1 MAPTLL
7 VPGRNTL
14 GVMVWGFLCA
24 LLSAVAYGVASVMQA
39 VAAKAAPDEGAARVD
54 PRLLLRV
61 LKQWKFVVGLLLDG
75 VGFVAQIAALHVLP
89 LFLVQATQAASL
101 AVTAVAVRVF
111 GVRLGAREWTAVGVV
126 VAGLALLGSSAESE
140 GSSEVGLG
148 FRLALAGAAVVLG
161 IAGLLVGRASD
172 RVRTAGLG
180 LVAGLC
186 FGLVAVAGRV
196 IPSLAPLDLLRD
208 PALYVVAVA
217 GALAMLYF
225 ATALQR
231 GSVTTATAM
240 MVLGE
245 TVMPSLIGVLLLG
258 DRTRPG
264 FAVVAV
270 LGFVLAVAAALALAR
285 FGEPEPAVVSAGEPP
300 ETEPAAP
307 DAHR

>member
-1 MAPTLL
+1 
-7 VPGRNTL
+7 
-14 GVMVWGFLCA
+14 MVWGFLCA

-39 VAAKAAPDEGAARVD
+39 VAAKAAPDQGGAGVD

-148 FRLALAGAAVVLG
+148 FRLTLAGAAVVLG
-161 IAGLLVGRASD
+161 IAGLLAGRAGD

-196 IPSLAPLDLLRD
+196 IQSLAPLDLLRD

-217 GALAMLYF
+217 GALAMLFF

-231 GSVTTATAM
+231 GGVTTATAM

-264 FAVVAV
+264 FAVVA
-270 LGFVLAVAAALALAR
+270 LIGFVLAVAAALALAR
-285 FGEPEPAVVSAGEPP
+285 FGEPEPAVASAGDQPP
-300 ETEPAAP
+300 EAEPAGR
-307 DAHR
+307 DVHR

>member
-1 MAPTLL
+1 
-7 VPGRNTL
+7 
-14 GVMVWGFLCA
+14 MVWGFLCA

-39 VAAKAAPDEGAARVD
+39 VAAKAAPDEGGSGVD

-61 LKQWKFVVGLLLDG
+61 LRQWKFVVGLLLDG
-75 VGFVAQIAALHVLP
+75 VGFIAQIAALHVLP

-126 VAGLALLGSSAESE
+126 CAGLALLGSSAESE

-148 FRLALAGAAVVLG
+148 FRLTLAGAAVALG

-217 GALAMLYF
+217 GALAMLFF

-245 TVMPSLIGVLLLG
+245 TVMPSLIGVVLLG

-264 FAVVAV
+264 FAVVA
-270 LGFVLAVAAALALAR
+270 LIGFVLAVAAALALAR
-285 FGEPEPAVVSAGEPP
+285 FGEPEPASAPSGEQPP
-300 ETEPAAP
+300 EAEPAGH
-307 DAHR
+307 DARR

>member
-1 MAPTLL
+1 
-7 VPGRNTL
+7 
-14 GVMVWGFLCA
+14 MVWGFLCA

-39 VAAKAAPDEGAARVD
+39 VAAKAAPDEGGSGVD

-61 LKQWKFVVGLLLDG
+61 LRQWKFVVGLLLDG

-126 VAGLALLGSSAESE
+126 CAGLALLGSSAESE
-140 GSSEVGLG
+140 GSTEVGLA
-148 FRLALAGAAVVLG
+148 FRLTLAGAAVALG

-217 GALAMLYF
+217 GALAMLFF

-245 TVMPSLIGVLLLG
+245 TVMPSLIGVVLLG

-264 FAVVAV
+264 FAVVA
-270 LGFVLAVAAALALAR
+270 LIGFVLAVAAALALAR
-285 FGEPEPAVVSAGEPP
+285 FGEPEPAVSAEDQPP
-300 ETEPAAP
+300 ETEPASR

>member
-1 MAPTLL
+1 
-7 VPGRNTL
+7 
-14 GVMVWGFLCA
+14 MVWGFLCA

-39 VAAKAAPDEGAARVD
+39 VAAKAAPDKGGAGVD

-148 FRLALAGAAVVLG
+148 FRLTLAGAAVVLG
-161 IAGLLVGRASD
+161 IAGLLVGRAGD

-217 GALAMLYF
+217 GALAMLFF

-264 FAVVAV
+264 FAVVA
-270 LGFVLAVAAALALAR
+270 LIGFVLAVAAALALAR
-285 FGEPEPAVVSAGEPP
+285 FGEPEPAVASAEDQPP
-300 ETEPAAP
+300 EAEHAGR
-307 DAHR
+307 DVHR

>member
-1 MAPTLL
+1 
-7 VPGRNTL
+7 
-14 GVMVWGFLCA
+14 MVWGFLCA

-39 VAAKAAPDEGAARVD
+39 VAAKAAPDEGGSGVD

-61 LKQWKFVVGLLLDG
+61 LRQWKFVVGLLLDG

-126 VAGLALLGSSAESE
+126 CAGLALLGSSAESE
-140 GSSEVGLG
+140 GSTEVGLA
-148 FRLALAGAAVVLG
+148 FRLTLAGAAVALG

-217 GALAMLYF
+217 GALAMLFF

-245 TVMPSLIGVLLLG
+245 TVMPSLIGVVLLG

-264 FAVVAV
+264 FAVVA
-270 LGFVLAVAAALALAR
+270 LIGFVLAVAAALALAR
-285 FGEPEPAVVSAGEPP
+285 FGEPEPAVSAEEQPP
-300 ETEPAAP
+300 ETEPASR

>member
-1 MAPTLL
+1 
-7 VPGRNTL
+7 
-14 GVMVWGFLCA
+14 MVWGFLCA

-39 VAAKAAPDEGAARVD
+39 VAAKAAPDEGGSGID

-61 LKQWKFVVGLLLDG
+61 LRQWKFVVGLLLDG

-126 VAGLALLGSSAESE
+126 CAGLALLGSSAESE

-148 FRLALAGAAVVLG
+148 FRLTLAGSAVVLG

-217 GALAMLYF
+217 GGLAMLFF

-245 TVMPSLIGVLLLG
+245 TVMPSLIGVVLLG

-264 FAVVAV
+264 FAVVA
-270 LGFVLAVAAALALAR
+270 LIGFVLAVAAALALAR
-285 FGEPEPAVVSAGEPP
+285 FGEPEPAVAPSGEQPP
-300 ETEPAAP
+300 EAEPAGH

>member
-1 MAPTLL
+1 
-7 VPGRNTL
+7 
-14 GVMVWGFLCA
+14 MVWGFLCA

-39 VAAKAAPDEGAARVD
+39 VAAKAAPDEGGSGVD

-61 LKQWKFVVGLLLDG
+61 LRQWKFVVGLLLDG

-111 GVRLGAREWTAVGVV
+111 GVRLGAREWTAVGVMC
-126 VAGLALLGSSAESE
+126 AGLALLGSSAESE
-140 GSSEVGLG
+140 GSTEVGLA
-148 FRLALAGAAVVLG
+148 FRLTLAGAAVALG

-217 GALAMLYF
+217 GALAMLFF

-245 TVMPSLIGVLLLG
+245 TVMPSLIGVVLLG

-264 FAVVAV
+264 FAVVA
-270 LGFVLAVAAALALAR
+270 LIGFVLAVAAALALAR
-285 FGEPEPAVVSAGEPP
+285 FGEPEPAVSAEEQPP
-300 ETEPAAP
+300 ETEPASR

>member
-1 MAPTLL
+1 
-7 VPGRNTL
+7 
-14 GVMVWGFLCA
+14 MVWGFLCA

-39 VAAKAAPDEGAARVD
+39 VAAKAAPDEGGAGVD

-126 VAGLALLGSSAESE
+126 VAGLALLGSAAESE

-148 FRLALAGAAVVLG
+148 FRLALAGAAAVLG
-161 IAGLLVGRASD
+161 IAGLLVGRAGE

-208 PALYVVAVA
+208 PALYVVAIA
-217 GALAMLYF
+217 GALAMLFF

-240 MVLGE
+240 LVLGE

-264 FAVVAV
+264 FALVA
-270 LGFVLAVAAALALAR
+270 LTGFVLAVAAALALAR
-285 FGEPEPAVVSAGEPP
+285 FGEPEPAAASTGEQPP
-300 ETEPAAP
+300 ETA
-307 DAHR
+307 RR

>member
-1 MAPTLL
+1 
-7 VPGRNTL
+7 
-14 GVMVWGFLCA
+14 MVWGFLCA

-39 VAAKAAPDEGAARVD
+39 VAAKAAPDEGGAGVD

-148 FRLALAGAAVVLG
+148 FRLTLAGAAVVLG
-161 IAGLLVGRASD
+161 IAGLLVGRAGD

-217 GALAMLYF
+217 GALAMLFF

-264 FAVVAV
+264 FAVVA
-270 LGFVLAVAAALALAR
+270 LIGFVLAVAAALALAR
-285 FGEPEPAVVSAGEPP
+285 FGEPEPAVASAGDQPP
-300 ETEPAAP
+300 EAEPAGR
-307 DAHR
+307 DVHR

>member
-1 MAPTLL
+1 
-7 VPGRNTL
+7 
-14 GVMVWGFLCA
+14 MVWGFLCA

-39 VAAKAAPDEGAARVD
+39 VAAKAAPDAGHARVD

-61 LKQWKFVVGLLLDG
+61 LRQWRYVVGLALDA

-111 GVRLGAREWTAVGVV
+111 GVRLGAREWTAVVV
-126 VAGLALLGSSAESE
+126 VCAGLALLGSSAESE
-140 GSSEVGLG
+140 GSSAVGLG
-148 FRLALAGAAVVLG
+148 FRIALAGAAVVLG
-161 IAGLLVGRASD
+161 VAGLLIGRAGD

-180 LVAGLC
+180 LIAGLC

-217 GALAMLYF
+217 GGLAMLFF

-245 TVMPSLIGVLLLG
+245 TVLPSLIGVLMLG

-264 FAVVAV
+264 FAVVA
-270 LGFVLAVAAALALAR
+270 LAGFVLAVTAALALAR
-285 FGEPEPAVVSAGEPP
+285 FGEPAPSAAVAPPADGEESP
-300 ETEPAAP
+300 EVKASDGSSR
-307 DAHR
+307 DARR

>member
-1 MAPTLL
+1 
-7 VPGRNTL
+7 
-14 GVMVWGFLCA
+14 MVWGFLCA

-39 VAAKAAPDEGAARVD
+39 VAAKAAPDEGGAGVD

-111 GVRLGAREWTAVGVV
+111 GVRLGAREWTAIGVV
-126 VAGLALLGSSAESE
+126 IAGLALLGSSAESE

-148 FRLALAGAAVVLG
+148 FRLTLAGAAVVLG
-161 IAGLLVGRASD
+161 IAGLLAGRAGD

-217 GALAMLYF
+217 GALAMLFF

-264 FAVVAV
+264 FAVVA
-270 LGFVLAVAAALALAR
+270 LIGFVLAVAAALALAR
-285 FGEPEPAVVSAGEPP
+285 FGEPEPPVASAGDQPP
-300 ETEPAAP
+300 EAEPAGR
-307 DAHR
+307 DVR

>member
-1 MAPTLL
+1 
-7 VPGRNTL
+7 
-14 GVMVWGFLCA
+14 MVWGFLCA

-39 VAAKAAPDEGAARVD
+39 VAAKAAPDQGGAGVD

-148 FRLALAGAAVVLG
+148 FRLTLAGAAVVLG
-161 IAGLLVGRASD
+161 IAGLLVGRAGD

-196 IPSLAPLDLLRD
+196 IQSLAPLDLLRD

-217 GALAMLYF
+217 GALAMLFF

-231 GSVTTATAM
+231 GGVTTATAM

-264 FAVVAV
+264 FAVVA
-270 LGFVLAVAAALALAR
+270 LIGFVLAVAAALALAR
-285 FGEPEPAVVSAGEPP
+285 FGEPEPAVASAGDQPP
-300 ETEPAAP
+300 EAEPAGR
-307 DAHR
+307 DVHR